1 MATERPEHSGSDH
14 SGPFLFSRG
23 LMLIL
28 KAAFAGL
35 SLVAVCLMITYVVT
49 LGVIEAIDFIRAFK
63 FDDHH
68 D

>member
-1 MATERPEHSGSDH
+1 
-14 SGPFLFSRG
+14 
-23 LMLIL
+23 MLIL